1 MSHKAMTVR
10 EFFKKYPS
18 DDVCLHHI
26 FEVRFG
32 QGYECPKCEKA
43 TKWHPLKKVRA
54 FSCQSCGHHL
64 HPTVGTPFERS
75 RTPLQLWFFAIY
87 LFTTTRNGVSAKELQ
102 RQLGVTYKCAWR
114 MGHEIREHMGQVD
127 GDDSL
132 SGHVEIDE
140 AYIGGKDDVVGRPG
154 KDSNKTGVLGMVERD
169 GKVMTKVIDDAKGTT
184 LLPHIDENV
193 EEGSTIS
200 TDEYHAYKNLRDMG
214 YTHGAVKHSLEQW
227 VKGIHHTNT
236 MEGYWAHLKK
246 AINSTHISV
255 SKKHLQKYLSEFEYR
270 YNTRSNP
277 AQMFPELISSF
288 ANPE

>member
-1 MSHKAMTVR
+1 MNL
-10 EFFKKYPS
+10 YP
-18 DDVCLHHI
+18 V
-26 FEVRFG
+26 
-32 QGYECPKCEKA
+32 
-43 TKWHPLKKVRA
+43 TLKLMKRISA
-54 FSCQSCGHHL
+54 GKI
-64 HPTVGTPFERS
+64 E
-75 RTPLQLWFFAIY
+75 
-87 LFTTTRNGVSAKELQ
+87 LF
-102 RQLGVTYKCAWR
+102 
-114 MGHEIREHMGQVD
+114 
-127 GDDSL
+127 
-132 SGHVEIDE
+132 
-140 AYIGGKDDVVGRPG
+140 GRPG

-214 YTHGAVKHSLEQW
+214 YTHGSVKHSMEQW

-270 YNTRSNP
+270 YNTRTNP
-277 AQMFPELISSF
+277 EQMFPELISSF
-288 ANPE
+288 SSPE